1 MRNALPT
8 GVVFHLRRDF
18 RCCRTVTSGA
28 AQRARPV
35 ADAARTIRMTAAT
48 AQQQTLHPSPVNVPK
63 TLGAV
68 IVPKMLGAAIHLA
81 ASAARGDPRGAL
93 PPETRRPIV
102 AVGSVSATSATV
114 LILTWA
120 AGIVIRL

>member
-18 RCCRTVTSGA
+18 RCCRTTPGA
-28 AQRARPV
+28 VHPARPV

-48 AQQQTLHPSPVNVPK
+48 AHQQILNPSPVIVPK

-68 IVPKMLGAAIHLA
+68 IVPKMLGATILLA
-81 ASAARGDPRGAL
+81 ASAARGD
-93 PPETRRPIV
+93 RPMV

-120 AGIVIRL
+120 AGILIHL

>member
-8 GVVFHLRRDF
+8 GVVFHLQRDF
-18 RCCRTVTSGA
+18 RCCLTTPGA
-28 AQRARPV
+28 AHRARPV
-35 ADAARTIRMTAAT
+35 ADATRTIRMTAAT
-48 AQQQTLHPSPVNVPK
+48 AHQQTLNPSPVIVPK

-68 IVPKMLGAAIHLA
+68 IVPKMLGSAILLA

-93 PPETRRPIV
+93 PPETRRPMV

-120 AGIVIRL
+120 AGILIHL